1 MESTIKIAEDQ
12 RPKAE
17 TLMVSAAFK
26 EDGSVSVLI
35 VGKQRP
41 NKSTMPDIINAFE
54 GPEAD
59 ELWRKI
65 NQVKYDNTQNTQTT
79 M

>member
-1 MESTIKIAEDQ
+1 MEFVLTKVEDK

-17 TLMVSAAFK
+17 SLYVSAAFK
-26 EDGSVSVLI
+26 EDGSVSVLV
-35 VGKQRP
+35 VGKPKLRGGV
-41 NKSTMPDIINAFE
+41 PDIINAFE
-54 GPEAD
+54 GLEAD

-65 NQVKYDNTQNTQTT
+65 SQVKYDNTQNTQTT